1 MILFS
6 LNKPYEARLPLI
18 NRFSLVSK
26 YLRGFM
32 NVDANVE
39 IYELSQTKKNRRKL
53 ICRQIQLDCTKL
65 FFINDVVI
73 EWNRI
78 MPFMVQSNIINSL

>member
-1 MILFS
+1 
-6 LNKPYEARLPLI
+6 
-18 NRFSLVSK
+18 
-26 YLRGFM
+26 M

-53 ICRQIQLDCTKL
+53 ICRQIQLDCTK
-65 FFINDVVI
+65 FYFINDVVI